1 MVDTS
6 FELGREILVV
16 SHPSNDHFLI
26 IRPVALKGLRD
37 FVEHTAFAT
46 CEGPLVVVPRGPRD
60 QAGRTQEDKHGEE
73 CPGQVARFQ
82 QLNDEDEYRD

>member
-1 MVDTS
+1 M
-6 FELGREILVV
+6 
-16 SHPSNDHFLI
+16 
-26 IRPVALKGLRD
+26 
-37 FVEHTAFAT
+37 
-46 CEGPLVVVPRGPRD
+46 VVPRGPRD